1 MKEKVVKY
9 EIGEKWSI
17 GASILEVEESQS
29 SVIKITL
36 SMFKFFI
43 YMSRASNHL
52 LWLV

>member
-17 GASILEVEESQS
+17 GVSLIKVEESQS
-29 SVIKITL
+29 SVIKVTL
-36 SMFKFFI
+36 SMFRFFI

-52 LWLV
+52 L